1 MSMIRKASNTLLIVI
16 VLWAVREF
24 IISPLN
30 LSGKLD
36 EPAVVTA
43 IVCCLIAFLT
53 ITIPFIIKEK

>member
-1 MSMIRKASNTLLIVI
+1 MIRKSFNVVCIVV

-36 EPAVVTA
+36 APATVTA
-43 IVCCLIAFLT
+43 IICSLIAFLT
-53 ITIPFIIKEK
+53 ISIPFLIKEK